1 MIGIFKF
8 LTAAWFVI
16 CFDLVCFFAFDI
28 GDIFSVSLIYGG
40 VPWMQK
46 FWSPLLRLRSCQ
58 KFSFYHVGLRGGWP
72 EYSFICILPEKVWS
86 ISLPFANKW
95 LAFLCFLL
103 LYGLC
108 SVLMWYVFC
117 LFVFYFWHWGHI
129 FCEFDLWWGTMDA
142 EILVLLC
149 RAVKSSFYRVGL
161 SRGWPEYSFICI
173 LSKILPSWFIQLHFP
188 QSSSNQSF
196 LYQAATKVYVIYVA
210 GLYVSVPACK

>member
-117 LFVFYFWHWGHI
+117 LFFTFDIGGTFSVSLIYGGVPWMQKFW
-129 FCEFDLWWGTMDA
+129 
-142 EILVLLC
+142 
-149 RAVKSSFYRVGL
+149 
-161 SRGWPEYSFICI
+161 
-173 LSKILPSWFIQLHFP
+173 
-188 QSSSNQSF
+188 SSSAEQS
-196 LYQAATKVYVIYVA
+196 KVLFIM
-210 GLYVSVPACK
+210 